1 MGLITIKRMPA
12 PEPML
17 STAARSWPT
26 GGDWVLQ
33 PKWDGFR
40 CLVES
45 GSDHRVRGWSRH
57 GTSLGDSMASVLA
70 ECGSLPRGT
79 ILDGELIALSEKDGR
94 PVQDFAAVRRAVF
107 TADIASQRML
117 RYVAFDVLKVE
128 DQDLRGH
135 GWQERDALLRQI
147 VHDSESIR
155 PIATLPASE
164 AAHAAIVRL
173 GFEGSVLKRPT
184 SLYRSGRHASW
195 RKLKARYTTTVML
208 RAVHHARD
216 GQLFAVCELDGRRVT
231 AVAGTSTQELIGQPI
246 QLAYSR
252 VDADGTL
259 RAARVAATNPDPLN
273 RMQLDADRDDHEPR
287 DAPS

>member
-1 MGLITIKRMPA
+1 
-12 PEPML
+12 
-17 STAARSWPT
+17 
-26 GGDWVLQ
+26 
-33 PKWDGFR
+33 
-40 CLVES
+40 
-45 GSDHRVRGWSRH
+45 
-57 GTSLGDSMASVLA
+57 MASVLA
-70 ECGSLPRGT
+70 DCGSLPRGT
-79 ILDGELIALSEKDGR
+79 ILDGELNALSEQDGR

-135 GWQERDALLRQI
+135 SWQERDALLRDI

-195 RKLKARYTTTVML
+195 HKLKARYTTTVML

-216 GQLFAVCELDGRRVT
+216 GQLFAVCDLDGRRVT
-231 AVAGTSTQELIGQPI
+231 AVAGMSTEEYIGQPI
-246 QLAYSR
+246 ELVYSR
-252 VDADGTL
+252 LDADGRLSRT
-259 RAARVAATNPDPLN
+259 AWNFGGGPVTGDYAAATI
-273 RMQLDADRDDHEPR
+273 A
-287 DAPS
+287 ASVVGA